1 MRVGARKGC
10 KEHLE
15 RSESASSRTYNNNNN
30 IYNIIIYNTY
40 THLLYGWWLRHPRGV
55 SLATLAAPSGLP
67 QNNSKKKREG
77 FLPSLIVLYAAAHPY
92 IQYRILYI
100 HRREA
105 AHSSKLCVILIIP
118 KIKNAIPLRAHA
130 NNPVITHPQEKNMQR
145 ITQRTPNAN

>member
-15 RSESASSRTYNNNNN
+15 RSESASSRTYNNN
-30 IYNIIIYNTY
+30 IYNINIYNTY
-40 THLLYGWWLRHPRGV
+40 THSSMYGGFATPEAFRSLRSLHPLDSRKTIAKRKGKVFYLPLLFYTRP
-55 SLATLAAPSGLP
+55 ATPC
-67 QNNSKKKREG
+67 
-77 FLPSLIVLYAAAHPY
+77 

-100 HRREA
+100 HTREA

-118 KIKNAIPLRAHA
+118 KIKNAIPLRAYA
-130 NNPVITHPQEKNMQR
+130 SKPVITHPQEKNMQR